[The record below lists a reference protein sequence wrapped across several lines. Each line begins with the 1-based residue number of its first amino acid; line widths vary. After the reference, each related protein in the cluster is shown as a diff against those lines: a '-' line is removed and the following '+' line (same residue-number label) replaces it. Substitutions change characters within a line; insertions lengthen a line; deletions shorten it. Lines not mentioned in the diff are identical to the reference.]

1 MYQAKKNNEGFAIY
15 SSAIGGKLERH
26 DIIARDLND
35 AIAKDQFRLYYQP
48 IVLGH
53 SHAMKGVEALI
64 RWQHPELGFIPP
76 DEFIA
81 YAERSNMIKKL
92 TDWVLNR
99 ALVDGEYLQSQ
110 GYEMSISVNI
120 SGRLVSDSTFPEH
133 LAEIIERYNYPTRL
147 LTLELTESS
156 AMRNP
161 QQSMATLVGLKRL
174 GVNLSIDDFGTGYSS
189 FSYLARLP
197 VDELK
202 IDRSFLSD
210 LDDNSQAVIEAII
223 TLAHR
228 LRLKVVAEGVENDSI
243 LQIVEGFGCDYIQGY
258 HFCRPVP
265 PEELIAWINDQSAT
279 RTPRASLTPML
290 GVPSR

>member
-1 MYQAKKNNEGFAIY
+1 
-15 SSAIGGKLERH
+15 
-26 DIIARDLND
+26 
-35 AIAKDQFRLYYQP
+35 
-48 IVLGH
+48 
-53 SHAMKGVEALI
+53 MKGVEALI